1 MKLTQSQLKQIIK
14 EEISEITQLPTD
26 LDVPAS
32 EDELAMDA
40 LTAEYEE
47 AARRSWFMNAR
58 VIDPF
63 SDEGNVTDL
72 DDFLALLGNRV
83 ISGDVT
89 REEADKVVNNIEGY
103 LA

>member
-1 MKLTQSQLKQIIK
+1 MKLTKSQLRTIIR

-47 AARRSWFMNAR
+47 TVRRSWFRNAR
-58 VIDPF
+58 VVDPF
-63 SDEGNVTDL
+63 SDEGTVMDL
-72 DDFLALLGNRV
+72 DSFLSPLGNRV
-83 ISGDVT
+83 ISGDVA

>member
-1 MKLTQSQLKQIIK
+1 MKLTQSQLRTIIR
-14 EEISEITQLPTD
+14 EELSEITQLP
-26 LDVPAS
+26 
-32 EDELAMDA
+32 
-40 LTAEYEE
+40 
-47 AARRSWFMNAR
+47 
-58 VIDPF
+58 
-63 SDEGNVTDL
+63 TDL